1 MIAKVS
7 SSPQATGLPIML
19 LTHPRAC
26 STAFERVLMTRRD
39 AVVCLNEPFADPSFF
54 GPEACV
60 ERHHANGEKG
70 PRPGFEGCTFKERM
84 DLVEGENVPNEG
96 KRAFVKDM
104 AFQLSPWR
112 EREKLQIA
120 KSLQHLQSDKDEG
133 NPSESIPSLFRLSS
147 TAAKREE
154 TGWQY
159 FLPSEAGYYE
169 LRRMYDHLS
178 RQGVIPSISPQSV
191 DGERQQGAYPCL
203 IDAEDLLRQPE
214 KVVKAYCGCIG
225 LDYRPG
231 MLQWDSREDVDQATQ
246 VFATWTAFHRD
257 AIESRGLKAR
267 KARPSRSKEEVFD
280 SWVAEFGEQGAALI
294 QKTIKENL
302 PHYLYLKQFA
312 IQIEDC

>member
-1 MIAKVS
+1 
-7 SSPQATGLPIML
+7 
-19 LTHPRAC
+19 
-26 STAFERVLMTRRD
+26 
-39 AVVCLNEPFADPSFF
+39 
-54 GPEACV
+54 
-60 ERHHANGEKG
+60 
-70 PRPGFEGCTFKERM
+70 
-84 DLVEGENVPNEG
+84 
-96 KRAFVKDM
+96 M

-133 NPSESIPSLFRLSS
+133 NPSVLPLAILQRFQWTFLIRHPQQSIPSLFRLSS

-159 FLPSEAGYYE
+159 FLPSESGYYE

-178 RQGVIPSISPQSV
+178 RQGVIPSLSPQSV
-191 DGERQQGAYPCL
+191 DGEKQQGAHPCL

-225 LDYRPG
+225 LDYRPD
-231 MLQWDSREDVDQATQ
+231 MLQWDSNEDVDQAAQ

-257 AIESRGLKAR
+257 AIESRGLEAR
-267 KARPSRSKEEVFD
+267 KPRPSRSKEEVFD
-280 SWVAEFGEQGAALI
+280 SWVTEFGEEGATLI